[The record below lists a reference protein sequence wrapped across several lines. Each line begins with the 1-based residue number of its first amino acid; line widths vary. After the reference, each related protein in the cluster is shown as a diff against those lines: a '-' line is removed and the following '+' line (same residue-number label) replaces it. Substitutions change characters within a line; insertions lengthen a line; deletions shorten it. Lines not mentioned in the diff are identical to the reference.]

1 MKKIADSLDDLARIK
16 VAAAASERARLPR
29 LERELRTRVPA
40 GFCAA
45 DRLTR
50 DEVHKRDA

>member
-1 MKKIADSLDDLARIK
+1 MKKVAASADDEARIK
-16 VAAAASERARLPR
+16 ATGMASASVR

-40 GFCAA
+40 GFRAA

-50 DEVHKRDA
+50 DEIHQRDDS